1 MRKIILIFG
10 GGFLVLIFLM
20 DVKILHEFRLNQLFG
35 QKRITKINILNLNYL
50 DKEYILNSIKINP
63 LTLIKNDNISGIKT
77 YKFWWVLILLLSVEW
92 YVRKKVGLL

>member
-35 QKRITKINILNLNYL
+35 QKKITKINILNLNYL
-50 DKEYILNSIKINP
+50 DKEYILNSIKINENQKFWSFNKQQ
-63 LTLIKNDNISGIKT
+63 LKNDLYFVFSISIA
-77 YKFWWVLILLLSVEW
+77 L
-92 YVRKKVGLL
+92 RKNFSAF